1 MGYPDRQRKLRHKS
15 LLFACIAV
23 IANVFGNV
31 LLREGMQ
38 QAGPTLSFSP
48 WVYLQLLQHPLVDA
62 GIILLS
68 IWLLSDL
75 TLLSWADLSYVL
87 PVTATGYAVTA
98 LVGWAAL
105 DETVTPLHWIAIGL
119 ITTGALIVGRT
130 KPRTTGVSS

>member
-1 MGYPDRQRKLRHKS
+1 
-15 LLFACIAV
+15 
-23 IANVFGNV
+23 
-31 LLREGMQ
+31 MQ